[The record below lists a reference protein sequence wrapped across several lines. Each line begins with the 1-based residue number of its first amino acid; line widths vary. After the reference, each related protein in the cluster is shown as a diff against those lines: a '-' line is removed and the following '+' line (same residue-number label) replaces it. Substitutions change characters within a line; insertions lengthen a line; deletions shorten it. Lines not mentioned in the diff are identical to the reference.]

1 MNQWF
6 HFASLPFF
14 HILPSFH
21 IIISFHFISCVSF
34 GIYFHFVSVVSYY
47 IYIMCIYIYWVL
59 SMCSSVWRLLIASI
73 KTWLIHFYFVI
84 LSHIANF
91 LSLSRVSQFDINKI
105 ETNMYFDDFWL
116 NILCALCK
124 ISLIFFNF
132 FVDFF
137 FLLVFCIFI
146 IAFFVVYNLQMC
158 VCVFFSVLII
168 CFLNAFHLYER
179 WSAFHLWNNL
189 LHSHYF
195 IIHRHLIIL
204 ICKSMLHAIISFFT
218 LHFVWIYINSN

>member
-1 MNQWF
+1 MNQWI
-6 HFASLPFF
+6 HFASVA
-14 HILPSFH
+14 ILFLLSLFKH
-21 IIISFHFISCVSF
+21 LHFVLVLVSISFCQLFRNN
-34 GIYFHFVSVVSYY
+34 Y
-47 IYIMCIYIYWVL
+47 IYRLIYWVL
-59 SMCSSVWRLLIASI
+59 SMWFFFLFSLGDLL
-73 KTWLIHFYFVI
+73 FYSPIDFVCDFI
-84 LSHIANF
+84 SYRKFSLF
-91 LSLSRVSQFDINKI
+91 LSRVLQFDINKI

-158 VCVFFSVLII
+158 VCVCFFSVLII